1 MAAPA
6 HNGGSPAIDN
16 FRLGA
21 GNLIR
26 MQAIVVGRI
35 PAPYWV
41 FFAFPNTSKST
52 ASFLAFAH
60 NIFPPFV
67 GSKP

>member
-21 GNLIR
+21 GNLIFE
-26 MQAIVVGRI
+26 V
-35 PAPYWV
+35 P
-41 FFAFPNTSKST
+41 K
-52 ASFLAFAH
+52 
-60 NIFPPFV
+60 
-67 GSKP
+67 